1 MNRGAQAST
10 AARCSALTTAGGTT
24 AEPGTAPFVRRSPRV
39 TDGGPPAT
47 ARSVRAGAL
56 GLGVAVTA
64 LVLLAAV
71 ARRGLGATGGTA
83 RPDDVLLVLLAWVGV
98 LLAAWLALGC
108 LLGLAALLPGT
119 AGRVAGQVAER
130 VTPVAVR
137 KVLTLVLG
145 ASVGSMALPPAAVSS
160 ADTGPTARDAG
171 GQASSAAP
179 GLSPGY
185 TPTDVTPGYTP
196 TDLTPGHT
204 PTDLTPGY
212 TPTDL
217 RPGHAPPD
225 GRSPAP
231 AGPPRSTPGA
241 SLPALPDPTVGAGP
255 GYAPTP
261 APAPQGTG
269 APAPPSA
276 LTGPGYVPTRPAPV
290 HDADR
295 SRLLAP
301 APRPVASA
309 HDLVTV
315 RRGDSLWAI
324 AARHLGPG
332 ASDAQVAHEWPRWY
346 AANRD
351 VVGEDPDLLVPGLQ
365 LRPPS
370 SAPAP
375 AAASRS
381 TSPHPSVTH
390 PGVGSGAAAEQ
401 GAR

>member
-1 MNRGAQAST
+1 MA
-10 AARCSALTTAGGTT
+10 
-24 AEPGTAPFVRRSPRV
+24 
-39 TDGGPPAT
+39 
-47 ARSVRAGAL
+47 
-56 GLGVAVTA
+56 
-64 LVLLAAV
+64 
-71 ARRGLGATGGTA
+71 ATGGTA
-83 RPDDVLLVLLAWVGV
+83 RADDVLLLVLAWVGV

-137 KVLTLVLG
+137 KALTLVLG

-160 ADTGPTARDAG
+160 AGTGPSARDAG
-171 GQASSAAP
+171 GRASPAARE
-179 GLSPGY
+179 LS
-185 TPTDVTPGYTP
+185 PGYTP
-196 TDLTPGHT
+196 TDLTPGYA
-204 PTDLTPGY
+204 PTSSRT
-212 TPTDL
+212 
-217 RPGHAPPD
+217 
-225 GRSPAP
+225 PAP
-231 AGPPRSTPGA
+231 AGRLRSTPGA
-241 SLPALPDPTVGAGP
+241 TLPALPDLTVGAGP
-255 GYAPTP
+255 GYVPTPTP
-261 APAPQGTG
+261 APPGAEAP
-269 APAPPSA
+269 PPPSA

-301 APRPVASA
+301 TPRPAASA

-351 VVGEDPDLLVPGLQ
+351 VVGADPDLLVPGLQ

-370 SAPAP
+370 STPPAPA

-390 PGVGSGAAAEQ
+390 LGVGSGAAAEP
-401 GAR
+401 GARR

>member
-1 MNRGAQAST
+1 M
-10 AARCSALTTAGGTT
+10 
-24 AEPGTAPFVRRSPRV
+24 
-39 TDGGPPAT
+39 
-47 ARSVRAGAL
+47 
-56 GLGVAVTA
+56 
-64 LVLLAAV
+64 
-71 ARRGLGATGGTA
+71 
-83 RPDDVLLVLLAWVGV
+83 GV

-108 LLGLAALLPGT
+108 LFAVASLLPGA
-119 AGRVAGQVAER
+119 AGRVAREVADR
-130 VTPVAVR
+130 VTPTAVR

-160 ADTGPTARDAG
+160 ADTVPTARDAG

-179 GLSPGY
+179 ELSPGY
-185 TPTDVTPGYTP
+185 TPTDV
-196 TDLTPGHT
+196 
-204 PTDLTPGY
+204 TPGY

-276 LTGPGYVPTRPAPV
+276 VTGPGYVPTRPAPV

-301 APRPVASA
+301 TPRPAASA

-351 VVGEDPDLLVPGLQ
+351 VVGADPDLLVPGLQ

-370 SAPAP
+370 STPPAPA

-390 PGVGSGAAAEQ
+390 PGVGSGAAAEP
-401 GAR
+401 GARR